1 MAQANSN
8 LIQLRGSREQF
19 RKSNTQS
26 GQSTD
31 RNISTLWLK
40 LTELYGDKWTNKNGA
55 EPSLMWK
62 QALSTLSDQQ
72 LDGLFKFCIDRCM
85 NGNPWPPELSDVIVA
100 LSDDSVKQNPFG
112 ISFDVMLT
120 DWKRYCRDRG
130 MYDSAEMYPYRHHV
144 QYWIFTDIRRKMIDL
159 RMTEPEVE
167 KALKKSLLEWSE
179 KVAAGG
185 KIPKPTLRLADK
197 SKPRPAWMDLIE
209 KGKQRTQ

>member
-1 MAQANSN
+1 
-8 LIQLRGSREQF
+8 
-19 RKSNTQS
+19 
-26 GQSTD
+26 
-31 RNISTLWLK
+31 
-40 LTELYGDKWTNKNGA
+40 
-55 EPSLMWK
+55 MWK

-112 ISFDVMLT
+112 IPFDVMLT